1 MQKGIKMNTYTLFKD
16 SDFYHLLDNWGLLT
30 DKTAVSN
37 IMKMALNHLEKS
49 KSEKYED
56 LRAYLGNFLN
66 EIDGGFRT
74 IEKVPAD
81 LFINVLP
88 QVEEIPEVVIDDV
101 FGCSVDANFDL
112 IEPVILE
119 NPVINTIDVNGL
131 KEFDFH
137 EMTSNCCFENANK
150 KNEFYLLFAYFIY
163 LMASSNNISNLST
176 EDNWKDV
183 LSEFWT
189 FVLQN
194 AAHFD
199 AEADEWGQFPHF
211 VNKFEELKGMI
222 KNRKIELEGIAIE
235 NSINELKKDENRDV
249 INLLE
254 MGNLLSYSISS
265 ISPNVYKKLNDV
277 LQKLIG
283 KIDEYKSIEI
293 KHSESKNLKK
303 KRRFRENL
311 EKSENAISRIYKEA
325 CGINIDEKAAED
337 RKQKTK
343 TTDTMKLSENHGSVI
358 DHDALGNSPEKIGE
372 IICRNKEL
380 EIMVSEKDKVLAI
393 NNYDKSELNR
403 KYQKLKSLLEVKNAK
418 IEAISDLSELPKNLS
433 EAITLIEAIFPERIL
448 FLERAKKS
456 AEEASKI
463 PVDIAWHCLFEMAN
477 TLHELIFAKSE
488 KTIDVES
495 EFENRTRLE
504 LAMTEGKQTKRNSEL
519 LNLRKIEYRG
529 KERSIVSHV
538 KCGNKEPKLIRI
550 HFFID
555 HDDTKIV
562 VGHCGNHLK
571 THSTRLLK

>member
-1 MQKGIKMNTYTLFKD
+1 MNTSMLFKD

-30 DKTAVSN
+30 DKTALSN
-37 IMKMALNHLEKS
+37 IMKMAINHLEES
-49 KSEKYED
+49 KSEKYEN
-56 LRAYLGNFLN
+56 LRGYLGLFLKT
-66 EIDGGFRT
+66 IDGGYT
-74 IEKVPAD
+74 KIERVPAD
-81 LFINVLP
+81 LFMKVLP
-88 QVEEIPEVVIDDV
+88 QVEEMPGMVTNDV
-101 FGCSVDANFDL
+101 FNCSLDANFDS
-112 IEPVILE
+112 IAPAIQE
-119 NPVINTIDVNGL
+119 NPTINTIDVNGL

-137 EMTSNCCFENANK
+137 EMTSNCPFENANK
-150 KNEFYLLFAYFIY
+150 KNEFYLLFSYFIY

-183 LSEFWT
+183 LSAFWV
-189 FVLQN
+189 FVLQS
-194 AAHFD
+194 AADFD
-199 AEADEWGQFPHF
+199 AEADEWDQFPHF
-211 VNKFEELKGMI
+211 VNKFEELKEMI

-254 MGNLLSYSISS
+254 MGHLLSYSISS

-283 KIDEYKSIEI
+283 KIDAYKSIEI
-293 KHSESKNLKK
+293 KHRESKNLKK

-325 CGINIDEKAAED
+325 CGINIDEKVAED
-337 RKQKTK
+337 SKQKTK
-343 TTDTMKLSENHGSVI
+343 TTDTMKLSENHDCSVI

-372 IICRNKEL
+372 IVCRNKEL
-380 EIMVSEKDKVLAI
+380 EIMVSEKDKVLAK
-393 NNYDKSELNR
+393 NDYDRNKLNR
-403 KYQKLKSLLEVKNAK
+403 RNQILESLLKVKNSK
-418 IEAISDLSELPKNLS
+418 IEVISNLSKLPKNLS
-433 EAITLIEAIFPERIL
+433 EAISLIEAIFPERIL
-448 FLERAKKS
+448 FLEKAKKS

-463 PVDIAWHCLFEMAN
+463 SVDIAWHCLFEMAN

-488 KTIDVES
+488 KTIDVEN

-555 HDDTKIV
+555 HDDRKIV

-571 THSTRLLK
+571 THTTRCLK